1 MCAVAA
7 FACAFFATFVVVG
20 AGFAAVVFAV
30 YGVGMIAFFDGAF
43 AVWAIAFSIGHGG
56 RLLGWWLSGAF
67 R

>member
-1 MCAVAA
+1 
-7 FACAFFATFVVVG
+7 VVVG

-56 RLLGWWLSGAF
+56 RLLWVVVVWGF
-67 R
+67 